1 MIILGKTKRF
11 LMGVLA
17 TACLAA
23 PTSAN
28 PSGASVRHGQVNITP
43 GVQTQIQQLTDQ
55 AIVDW
60 NTFSIGSGESV
71 QFLQPSDLSVIL
83 NRVTGVD
90 PSIILGT
97 LQANGNVFLINRNG
111 ILFGPESVVN
121 VGGLVASTL
130 NLSNEDFLAGNYAFA
145 QVPGSELA
153 AVVNRGKITISP
165 GGYAVLT
172 GPSVINEGTIVAHAG
187 KVVLASGEQATLNL
201 DGRDLVHFSLSGQ
214 VSEGPVLLAPGM
226 LSETIA
232 ATLGV
237 APSRQATQIV
247 RGEDGSV
254 RLVNSSGT
262 LVHSGEINVDAGSGE
277 TAGSV
282 LLDSS
287 DLTLLT
293 AGSVIS
299 ASGVG
304 QNSDGGEILVLSDME
319 GDTSLGFT
327 HVEAGALIAATG
339 GETGDGG
346 FIEVSGNRVNLHGDH
361 DLSAPGGTG
370 GGFLLDPIFITV
382 IDGDNAPTVVGDI
395 TTIGDQWLT
404 GDASGTSY
412 TFTATRDILFDLGI
426 AGTNPSGDGIIDF
439 SSGGLLA
446 LTIEAGTDAVELG
459 SINLG
464 DDGTTFRGLDFLNLV
479 ADGDIL
485 WGNSTVQVAG
495 TIVADAGGLLDLEA
509 STIQVTNRGEIDLSA
524 GTRLE
529 GGTAVVNP
537 GAGTNTTGYLQM
549 ISGGSIDLESGNFT
563 VDADR
568 VRPLVITAGTDLDF
582 GSSVFD
588 VFSLGTGGTKG
599 LFITAG
605 GDIDLGTMDLTFR
618 DDINSSGSYSDL
630 IMAGGRI
637 FSSDTGGGSYSLNII
652 SEAGLNIVAS
662 DGILLPNLTLTVDH
676 VHTGAAK
683 RDVAFQAGN
692 GDLDLRNSTISVEG
706 DVDFLTDQNLFLND
720 ARVDTT
726 RLGDILLDAGGN
738 ITMENAFINENPVA
752 NTTGAL
758 NIDAGGSVSLG
769 NSVLEVDSI
778 FEVRPFSITAG
789 TDLNLGTSLIDIFN
803 DGSGGTK
810 GLLLTAGGDIDLGT
824 VDLTFRD
831 DINNSGSYRDLIMAG
846 GSIISSDAGPYSLN
860 LTSEAAFD
868 IVAADGILLPNL
880 VLTVDHVHPG
890 TAKRD
895 VSFQAGNGN
904 LDLRDSTISVEGDVD
919 FLTDQNLFLNDARVD
934 TTRLGDILLD
944 AGGNI
949 TMENAFI
956 NENPVANTTGALN
969 IDAGGSVSLGNSVLE
984 VDSIFEVRPF
994 SITAGTDLNLGTSLI
1009 DIFND
1014 GSGGTKGLLLTAGG
1028 DIDLGTVDLT
1038 FRDDINNSGSY
1049 RDLIMAGGSIISSD
1063 AGPYSLN
1070 LTSEAAFDIV
1080 AADGI
1085 LLPNLVLTVDHVHT
1099 GTAQRDVSFQAGDG
1113 DLDLRDADISVEGE
1127 VEFRTNENLLLNNTT
1142 VATTRRGDVLLDSG
1156 GDVTLEA
1163 ADINGSAP
1171 PNTTGSLN
1179 ITAGGA
1185 VSLGA
1190 STLKVDAI
1198 NEVRP
1203 FSITAGMD
1211 LDMGSALI
1219 DILADGSGGTK
1230 GLLLTAGGDLDLGT
1244 VDLTFR
1250 DRITSSGSF
1259 FNQITA
1265 SGSILST
1272 PGDGNLAN
1280 RPGRLDIVG
1289 PALIQADTGNLDIL
1303 DFEVVID
1310 PLPGAPTAD
1319 LIVRAPNGSTDF
1331 GESRFTIQNNLDLIS
1346 DGNLDLSSSE
1356 VSAGNRL
1363 VVASNGGVSAILGGG
1378 VSVPDIQIFGYNTTT
1393 SMPDST
1399 IATNGGVT
1407 LGLVTAGNTDLSIF
1421 ATGDIEVTHTGGG
1434 SITAER
1440 LGLEG
1445 SGGSTSP
1452 SAIWSTGGDVS
1463 LVSDGTINLGKGP
1476 GDQGAAIIRSDGVAD
1491 VTIQAD
1497 QLVNS
1502 VTSGTNVIDA
1512 QSAGFV
1518 NIVGPTSA
1526 EALEVSAPG
1535 ISVTLTDNPNS
1546 SSRVNIVGD
1555 SDFLKVA
1562 GNRSDIEVTELL
1574 TGNQL
1579 TMKQQTS
1586 DFVLTV
1592 DPLSV
1597 EGILYIDESDI
1608 ALGDINTTAD
1618 QTLAVRLGN
1627 TASISAAPT
1636 GFNLNIAG
1644 DLLLVAGGNIGTSS
1658 EPLTVPGGRTSII
1671 AGGEVN
1677 IETAAPDLTVA
1688 EVRQFDPFGNEV
1700 AFGEGF
1706 QSGGD
1711 LTIRLTDDS
1720 GTLLTQE
1727 EDIRST
1733 SGNVAIDILEGR
1745 LVQSPGVANPAPEI
1759 SGGTVALSV
1768 SGDAGNYDG
1777 TTATPIRINADSLVI
1792 NGGADVI
1799 LEQPVGDLEIIEQ
1812 ATVSGVTYNTSGAV
1826 GDLRI
1831 QAGTGNLT
1839 LSTDLTVGGETAL
1852 VTGASLDINPQFL
1865 PNSVFL
1871 NNSITSGQNLVILS
1885 NGDIV
1890 QNSGLLTAPAIGLG
1904 ANGTVGSVGSPVNI
1918 QTNELA
1924 LNPSTGNV
1932 FDSDGF
1938 TEVQS
1943 VSAVGVTVNQGA
1955 PPPPEPEP
1963 PVEPEVPVVPPVVPN
1978 EPTGPFIVNGGDLL
1992 IPEIEVFESSFAQ
2005 NNPDLVESYLD
2016 EVLTDLDYLELDPT
2030 GIPLGW
2036 YNDDDFLNKKF
2047 RR

>member
-692 GDLDLRNSTISVEG
+692 GDLDLRN
-706 DVDFLTDQNLFLND
+706 
-720 ARVDTT
+720 
-726 RLGDILLDAGGN
+726 
-738 ITMENAFINENPVA
+738 
-752 NTTGAL
+752 
-758 NIDAGGSVSLG
+758 
-769 NSVLEVDSI
+769 
-778 FEVRPFSITAG
+778 
-789 TDLNLGTSLIDIFN
+789 
-803 DGSGGTK
+803 
-810 GLLLTAGGDIDLGT
+810 
-824 VDLTFRD
+824 
-831 DINNSGSYRDLIMAG
+831 
-846 GSIISSDAGPYSLN
+846 
-860 LTSEAAFD
+860 
-868 IVAADGILLPNL
+868 
-880 VLTVDHVHPG
+880 
-890 TAKRD
+890 
-895 VSFQAGNGN
+895 
-904 LDLRDSTISVEGDVD
+904 STISVEGDVD

>member
-1 MIILGKTKRF
+1 LIILGKTKRF
-11 LMGVLA
+11 LLGVLA
-17 TACLAA
+17 SACLAA
-23 PTSAN
+23 PATAN
-28 PSGASVRHGQVNITP
+28 PSGASVRHGQVTITP

-71 QFLQPSDLSVIL
+71 RFLQPSDLSVIL

-111 ILFGPESVVN
+111 ILFGPDSVVN

-153 AVVNRGKITISP
+153 AVVNQGKITITP

-247 RGEDGSV
+247 RGDDGSV

-262 LVHSGEINVDAGSGE
+262 LVHSGEIKVDAASGE

-293 AGSVIS
+293 TDSVIS

-319 GDTSLGFT
+319 GDPALGFT

-346 FIEVSGNRVNLHGDH
+346 FIEVSGNRINLHGRH
-361 DLSAPGGTG
+361 DLSAPGGKG
-370 GGFLLDPIFITV
+370 GSFLLDPIFITV
-382 IDGDNAPTVVGDI
+382 IDGDNAPTVVGDV

-404 GDASGTSY
+404 TDATGTSY

-426 AGTNPSGDGIIDF
+426 AGNNPTGDGLIDF
-439 SSGGLLA
+439 SAGGALA

-495 TIVADAGGLLDLEA
+495 TILADAGGLLDLES
-509 STIQVTNRGEIDLSA
+509 STIQATNRGDIDLSA

-537 GAGTNTTGYLQM
+537 GAGVNTTGYLRLN
-549 ISGGSIDLESGNFT
+549 SGGSIDLESGNFT
-563 VDADR
+563 VDGGEY
-568 VRPLVITAGTDLDF
+568 RPFSVTAGTDLSLGSAVIDIF
-582 GSSVFD
+582 GQ
-588 VFSLGTGGTKG
+588 GTGGVGKG
-599 LFITAG
+599 LVLTAG
-605 GDIDLGTMDLTFR
+605 GDIDVGTVDLTFR

-630 IMAGGRI
+630 IRAGGRI
-637 FSSDTGGGSYSLNII
+637 FSSDTGGNSYSLNII

-662 DGILLPNLTLTVDH
+662 DGILLPELMLTVNH
-676 VHTGAAK
+676 VHTGTAK
-683 RDVAFQAGN
+683 RDVSFQAGN
-692 GDLDLRNSTISVEG
+692 GDLDLRNSTVSVEG
-706 DVDFLTDQNLFLND
+706 DVDFLTDQDLFLNN
-720 ARVDTT
+720 ARIDTT
-726 RLGDILLDAGGN
+726 RSGDVLLDAGGDVTLESAS
-738 ITMENAFINENPVA
+738 INASAAP
-752 NTTGAL
+752 NTTGFL
-758 NIDAGGSVSLG
+758 HIDAGEAVTLGGSILK
-769 NSVLEVDSI
+769 VDAAG
-778 FEVRPFSITAG
+778 EARPFTVTAG
-789 TDLNLGTSLIDIFN
+789 TDLNLGSALIDIVS
-803 DGSGGTK
+803 DGTGGTKGLLLTAGGDIDLGAVDLTFRDDINSSGAYRDLIMAGGRIFSSDAGPYSLDLTSEAGLDIVASDGILLPELMLTVKHVHTDTKRDVSFQAGNGDLDLRNSTVSVEGDVDFLTDQDLFLNEARIDTTRSGDVLLDAGGDITLESASINASAASDTTGFLHIDAGGAVTLGGSILKVDAAGETRPFTVTAGTDLNLGSALIDIVSDGTGGAK

-831 DINNSGSYRDLIMAG
+831 NIN
-846 GSIISSDAGPYSLN
+846 
-860 LTSEAAFD
+860 
-868 IVAADGILLPNL
+868 
-880 VLTVDHVHPG
+880 
-890 TAKRD
+890 
-895 VSFQAGNGN
+895 
-904 LDLRDSTISVEGDVD
+904 
-919 FLTDQNLFLNDARVD
+919 
-934 TTRLGDILLD
+934 
-944 AGGNI
+944 
-949 TMENAFI
+949 
-956 NENPVANTTGALN
+956 
-969 IDAGGSVSLGNSVLE
+969 
-984 VDSIFEVRPF
+984 
-994 SITAGTDLNLGTSLI
+994 
-1009 DIFND
+1009 
-1014 GSGGTKGLLLTAGG
+1014 
-1028 DIDLGTVDLT
+1028 
-1038 FRDDINNSGSY
+1038 
-1049 RDLIMAGGSIISSD
+1049 
-1063 AGPYSLN
+1063 
-1070 LTSEAAFDIV
+1070 
-1080 AADGI
+1080 
-1085 LLPNLVLTVDHVHT
+1085 
-1099 GTAQRDVSFQAGDG
+1099 
-1113 DLDLRDADISVEGE
+1113 
-1127 VEFRTNENLLLNNTT
+1127 
-1142 VATTRRGDVLLDSG
+1142 
-1156 GDVTLEA
+1156 
-1163 ADINGSAP
+1163 
-1171 PNTTGSLN
+1171 
-1179 ITAGGA
+1179 
-1185 VSLGA
+1185 
-1190 STLKVDAI
+1190 
-1198 NEVRP
+1198 
-1203 FSITAGMD
+1203 
-1211 LDMGSALI
+1211 
-1219 DILADGSGGTK
+1219 
-1230 GLLLTAGGDLDLGT
+1230 
-1244 VDLTFR
+1244 
-1250 DRITSSGSF
+1250 SSGSF
-1259 FNQITA
+1259 FNQISA
-1265 SGSILST
+1265 VGSISST
-1272 PGDGNLAN
+1272 PGDGNPSN
-1280 RPGRLDIVG
+1280 RPGRLDLVG
-1289 PALIQADTGNLDIL
+1289 PTQIQADTGDLEIL
-1303 DFEVVID
+1303 DFDVVVN
-1310 PLPGAPTAD
+1310 PEPGASTAD
-1319 LIVRAPNGSTDF
+1319 LVVRAPNGAADF
-1331 GESRFTIQNNLDLIS
+1331 GESRFTVQNNLELVS
-1346 DGNLDLSSSE
+1346 DGNLDLSSSA

-1407 LGLVTAGNTDLSIF
+1407 LGLVTSGNTDLSIF
-1421 ATGDIEVTHTGGG
+1421 ATGDIDVTHTGGG

-1445 SGGSTSP
+1445 SGGTTSP

-1463 LVSDGTINLGKGP
+1463 LVSDGTINLGKGA
-1476 GDQGAAIIRSDGVAD
+1476 GDRGAAIIRSDAAAD
-1491 VTIQAD
+1491 VTVQAD

-1502 VTSGTNVIDA
+1502 VTSGTSVIDA
-1512 QSAGFV
+1512 QSGGFV

-1535 ISVTLTDNPNS
+1535 ISVSLTDSPNS

-1574 TGNQL
+1574 SGNQL

-1677 IETAAPDLTVA
+1677 IETAAADLTVA

-1711 LTIRLTDDS
+1711 LTIRMTGVDAA
-1720 GTLLTQE
+1720 LTQE
-1727 EDIRST
+1727 EVIGSS
-1733 SGNVAIDILEGR
+1733 SGNVAVEILDGD
-1745 LVQSPGVANPAPEI
+1745 LVQSPGVANPAPVI
-1759 SGGTVALSV
+1759 SGGTVALAV
-1768 SGDAGNYDG
+1768 SGDVGTYDG
-1777 TTATPIRINADSLVI
+1777 TTATPIRINADSLVVD
-1792 NGGADVI
+1792 GGADVI
-1799 LEQPVGDLEIIEQ
+1799 LEQPVGDLAIIEQ
-1812 ATVSGVTYNTSGAV
+1812 ATISGATYNTSGAV

-1839 LSTDLTVGGETAL
+1839 VSTDLTVGGETAL
-1852 VTGASLDINPQFL
+1852 VTGADLDINPQFL

-1904 ANGTVGSVGSPVNI
+1904 ANGTVGAIGSPVNI

-1924 LNPSTGNV
+1924 LNPSTGHV

-1938 TEVQS
+1938 TPVQS

-1955 PPPPEPEP
+1955 PPPPPPPPEPEP
-1963 PVEPEVPVVPPVVPN
+1963 PVEPEVPVVPPTPPN
-1978 EPTGPFIVNGGDLL
+1978 EPTGPFIVDGNELI
-1992 IPEIEVFESSFAQ
+1992 IPEFEVFESSFAQ
-2005 NNPDLVESYLD
+2005 NNPDRVESYLD
-2016 EVLTDLDYLELDPT
+2016 EVLTDLEYLELDPT
-2030 GIPLGW
+2030 KIPLGW